1 MVSPPLVYALLL
13 LAVPLLTIILFS
25 FWTQSFLTIDR
36 TFTLANYSEAL
47 TDPLYRALMLRSLRI
62 AGSVTAVTV
71 ILAFPIAYFI
81 SFHVRPERK
90 ALWIFLIT
98 IPFWTSYLIRIF
110 LWRVLLAYDGPVNG
124 TLTTV
129 SAIAILAALAVLV
142 ALCVGLF
149 WWLGQVRMPVAAG
162 FAGLAGL
169 LLLAWL
175 LLPAGSALQA
185 PFLDQPLS
193 WILYNSNAV
202 VITLAHAFAP
212 FAILP
217 IFVSLEKIDR
227 SLLEAAQDLGEAKAM
242 TFLRV
247 TLPLTMPGV
256 LAAVLIVF
264 IPTVGDYVTPRL
276 VGGSGGTM
284 IANMIYVQIFD
295 LSNRPMGATL
305 AVLAMASVTVVLAW
319 LILHIRFWVHLSDRV
334 GGGIAGLALA
344 GVAAAIDV
352 AIIRWVFVEG
362 PDWFGRAGSVGVLA
376 AIMSGGAILIALLVP
391 KGRWGI

>member
-1 MVSPPLVYALLL
+1 MGRGLSKDAKQGLIIVSPALGYALLL

-25 FWTQSFLTIDR
+25 FWTQDFLTINR
-36 TFTLANYSEAL
+36 TLTLENYAEAL

-62 AGSVTAVTV
+62 SASVTAVTV
-71 ILAFPIAYFI
+71 VLAFPIAYFI
-81 SFHVRPERK
+81 SFHVRPEKK
-90 ALWIFLIT
+90 ALWLFLIT

-110 LWRVLLAYDGPVNG
+110 LWRVILAYDGPVNG
-124 TLTTV
+124 TL
-129 SAIAILAALAVLV
+129 I
-142 ALCVGLF
+142 GL
-149 WWLGQVRMPVAAG
+149 GVIEE
-162 FAGLAGL
+162 
-169 LLLAWL
+169 
-175 LLPAGSALQA
+175 
-185 PFLDQPLS
+185 PLS
-193 WILYNSNAV
+193 FILYNANAV

-227 SLLEAAQDLGEAKAM
+227 SLLEAARDLGEATIM
-242 TFLRV
+242 TFARV
-247 TLPLTMPGV
+247 TLPLAMPGV

-305 AVLAMASVTVVLAW
+305 AVFAMASVTITLAW
-319 LILHIRFWVHLSDRV
+319 GILHIRFWVHLSDRV
-334 GGGIAGLALA
+334 GGGLTGL
-344 GVAAAIDV
+344 GVVAAAAVVDIGILWWILRNGD
-352 AIIRWVFVEG
+352 AYLG
-362 PDWFGRAGSVGVLA
+362 PAGTLGLMA
-376 AIMSGGAILIALLVP
+376 AIMMGGAIAIAVFLP

>member
-1 MVSPPLVYALLL
+1 MANGLSTEARQGLTMISPPLIYALLL

-25 FWTQSFLTIDR
+25 FWTQNFLTIDR
-36 TFTLANYSEAL
+36 TFTVANYAEAL
-47 TDPLYRALMLRSLRI
+47 TDPLYRELMLRSLRI
-62 AGSVTAVTV
+62 AGLVTAATV
-71 ILAFPIAYFI
+71 LLAFPIAYFI
-81 SFHVRPERK
+81 SFHVTPEKK

-110 LWRVLLAYDGPVNG
+110 LWRVILAYDGPVNG
-124 TLTTV
+124 TL
-129 SAIAILAALAVLV
+129 LE
-142 ALCVGLF
+142 
-149 WWLGQVRMPVAAG
+149 LGIIEE
-162 FAGLAGL
+162 
-169 LLLAWL
+169 
-175 LLPAGSALQA
+175 
-185 PFLDQPLS
+185 PLS
-193 WILYNSNAV
+193 WILYNANSV

-227 SLLEAAQDLGEAKAM
+227 SLLEAARDLGEATAM
-242 TFLRV
+242 TFIRV
-247 TLPLTMPGV
+247 TLPLAMPGV

-305 AVLAMASVTVVLAW
+305 AVLAMLTVTITLAW
-319 LILHIRFWVHLSDRV
+319 FILHIRFWVHLSDRV
-334 GGGIAGLALA
+334 GGGVLGLALA
-344 GVAAAIDV
+344 AVAAVIDIAIV
-352 AIIRWVFVEG
+352 RWVFLHG
-362 PDWFGRAGSVGVLA
+362 PDWFGPAGSLGVLA
-376 AIMSGGAILIALLVP
+376 AIMGGGAILIAWFVP

>member
-1 MVSPPLVYALLL
+1 MGQGLTSEAKRGLTMVSPPLIFALLL
-13 LAVPLLTIILFS
+13 LAAPLLTIILFS
-25 FWTQSFLTIDR
+25 FWTQDFLTINR
-36 TFTLANYSEAL
+36 TFTVENYTEAL
-47 TDPLYRALMLRSLRI
+47 TDPLYRTLLLRSLRI
-62 AGSVTAVTV
+62 AGFVTLATV
-71 ILAFPIAYFI
+71 VLAFPIAYYI

-110 LWRVLLAYDGPVNG
+110 LWRVILAFDGPVNG
-124 TLTTV
+124 TL
-129 SAIAILAALAVLV
+129 IE
-142 ALCVGLF
+142 
-149 WWLGQVRMPVAAG
+149 LGVIDTP
-162 FAGLAGL
+162 
-169 LLLAWL
+169 
-175 LLPAGSALQA
+175 LP
-185 PFLDQPLS
+185 
-193 WILYNSNAV
+193 WILYNANAV

-227 SLLEAAQDLGEAKAM
+227 SLLEAARDLGENAVM

-247 TLPLTMPGV
+247 TLPLAMPGV

-305 AVLAMASVTVVLAW
+305 AVFAMLAVTITLAW
-319 LILHIRFWVHLSDRV
+319 AILHVRFWVHLNDRV
-334 GGGIAGLALA
+334 GGGLAGLGLA
-344 GVAAAIDV
+344 GAAAAVDIGILWLILRNGD
-352 AIIRWVFVEG
+352 A
-362 PDWFGRAGSVGVLA
+362 WFGPAGTLGVMA
-376 AIMSGGAILIALLVP
+376 AIMAGGAIAIAIFLP
-391 KGRWGI
+391 KGRWGL

>member
-1 MVSPPLVYALLL
+1 MPQGLSKEARQGLIMVSPALIYALFL

-25 FWTQSFLTIDR
+25 FWTQNFLTINR
-36 TFTLANYSEAL
+36 TFTLENYTEAL

-62 AGSVTAVTV
+62 SAWVTTITV

-81 SFHVRPERK
+81 SFNVRPEKK
-90 ALWIFLIT
+90 ALWLFLIT

-110 LWRVLLAYDGPVNG
+110 LWRVILAYDGPVNG
-124 TLTTV
+124 TL
-129 SAIAILAALAVLV
+129 I
-142 ALCVGLF
+142 GL
-149 WWLGQVRMPVAAG
+149 GVIEE
-162 FAGLAGL
+162 
-169 LLLAWL
+169 
-175 LLPAGSALQA
+175 
-185 PFLDQPLS
+185 PLS
-193 WILYNSNAV
+193 FILYNATAV

-227 SLLEAAQDLGEAKAM
+227 SLLEAARDLGEATIM

-247 TLPLTMPGV
+247 TLPLAMPGV

-305 AVLAMASVTVVLAW
+305 AVVAMLAVTITLAW
-319 LILHIRFWVHLSDRV
+319 AILHIRFWVHLSDGV
-334 GGGIAGLALA
+334 GGGLRG
-344 GVAAAIDV
+344 
-352 AIIRWVFVEG
+352 F
-362 PDWFGRAGSVGVLA
+362 VLA
-376 AIMSGGAILIALLVP
+376 AAAFVIEISVLRWVLLNGDPYFGPAGTMGVMAAIMAGGAIAIALRLP